1 MKFSHVY
8 LGWMSFG
15 DPRRN
20 AGECT
25 VSGKCLRYPPFSMGT
40 TDDEKPDPE
49 NGALAKS
56 PVTFIN
62 PSKKNKGIRG

>member
-1 MKFSHVY
+1 
-8 LGWMSFG
+8 
-15 DPRRN
+15 
-20 AGECT
+20 
-25 VSGKCLRYPPFSMGT
+25 MGT